1 MADNTFNF
9 DLDAPAVPTLTL
21 DPTPAEEEKA
31 APAQQEAAAPEQP
44 QVNLTPEEQAMV
56 DQFAEKIDIT
66 NSQQVLQ
73 YGSACQK
80 KIGDFSEA
88 ALSKV
93 ATKDLGEVGDMIT
106 SLIGELKSFDAGEE
120 EKKGIL
126 GFFKKKGDQLD
137 AMKMKYNKAETNVE
151 KIQSMLEGHQ
161 VQLLKDIAMLDKMY
175 DLNMA
180 YFKELSMYILAGK
193 KKLADVRA
201 NELQQAMDKAKV
213 SGLPE
218 DAQAAR
224 DLADQCERFE
234 KKLYDLELT
243 RNISLQMGPQIRL
256 LQNNN
261 TMMAEK
267 IQSTIV
273 NTIPLWKNQMVLAL
287 GLAHSQQA
295 MDKAKVSGLPEDA
308 QAARDLA
315 DQCERFEKKL
325 YDLELTRNISLQM
338 GPQIRLLQNNNTM
351 MAEKIQSTI
360 VNTIPLWK
368 NQMVLALGL
377 AHSQQAMQA
386 ERAVTD
392 MTNDLL
398 KKNAEALKMG
408 TIETAKESQRG
419 VVDIE
424 TLQQTNKSLIETLD
438 ELNKIQSEG
447 RAKRAAAEQELNR
460 IEDELKAK
468 MMEIRS

>member
-1 MADNTFNF
+1 MADNNTLNF

-21 DPTPAEEEKA
+21 DP
-31 APAQQEAAAPEQP
+31 APAAAPVEEKKEAP
-44 QVNLTPEEQAMV
+44 APAAPEVRLTPEEQAMV
-56 DQFAEKIDIT
+56 DSFAEKIDIT

-93 ATKDLGEVGDMIT
+93 STKDLGEVGDMIT
-106 SLIGELKSFDAGEE
+106 DLIGELKSFDANEE
-120 EKKGIL
+120 QQKGIL

-137 AMKMKYNKAETNVE
+137 NLKTKYSKAETNVE
-151 KIQSMLEGHQ
+151 NIQSMLEGHQ

-193 KKLADVRA
+193 KKLAEVRA
-201 NELQQAMDKAKV
+201 NELQQAMDKAKT
-213 SGLPE
+213 SGL
-218 DAQAAR
+218 
-224 DLADQCERFE
+224 
-234 KKLYDLELT
+234 
-243 RNISLQMGPQIRL
+243 NISLQMGPQIRL

-287 GLAHSQQA
+287 GLAHTQ
-295 MDKAKVSGLPEDA
+295 K
-308 QAARDLA
+308 
-315 DQCERFEKKL
+315 
-325 YDLELTRNISLQM
+325 
-338 GPQIRLLQNNNTM
+338 
-351 MAEKIQSTI
+351 
-360 VNTIPLWK
+360 
-368 NQMVLALGL
+368 
-377 AHSQQAMQA
+377 AMQA

-408 TIETAKESQRG
+408 TIETARESQRG

-438 ELNKIQSEG
+438 ELNKIQNEG
-447 RAKRAAAEQELNR
+447 RAKRVAAEQELTR
-460 IEDELKAK
+460 IEDELKTK

>member
-1 MADNTFNF
+1 MSDLDF
-9 DLDAPAVPTLTL
+9 DLNAPAAPSLTLDAAPAAPTLTL
-21 DPTPAEEEKA
+21 DPEADAKVVEEAKKATPVTVEDT
-31 APAQQEAAAPEQP
+31 P
-44 QVNLTPEEQAMV
+44 LSPEEQKMV
-56 DQFAEKIDIT
+56 QDFAEKIDLT
-66 NSQQVLQ
+66 NSQMILQ
-73 YGSACQK
+73 YGAASQK
-80 KIGDFSEA
+80 KLSDFSDS
-88 ALSKV
+88 ALSRV
-93 ATKDLGEVGDMIT
+93 RTKDMGETGELIT
-106 SLIGELKSFDAGEE
+106 QLIGELKGFDATAENQ
-120 EKKGIL
+120 KGFL
-126 GFFKKKGDQLD
+126 GFFKKKSNELE
-137 AMKMKYNKAETNVE
+137 ALKVKYDKADVNVE
-151 KIQSMLEGHQ
+151 RIKAQLEDHQ
-161 VQLLKDIAMLDKMY
+161 VTLMKDIAMLDKMY
-175 DLNMA
+175 QLNLV
-180 YFKELSMYILAGK
+180 YFKELSMYILAGR
-193 KKLADVRA
+193 KKLQQVRENDLA
-201 NELQQAMDKAKV
+201 AAEAKAKA

-224 DLADQCERFE
+224 DLADQCDRFE

-243 RNISLQMGPQIRL
+243 RNISIQMGPQIRL
-256 LQNNN
+256 IQSND

-267 IQSTIV
+267 IQT
-273 NTIPLWKNQMVLAL
+273 
-287 GLAHSQQA
+287 
-295 MDKAKVSGLPEDA
+295 
-308 QAARDLA
+308 
-315 DQCERFEKKL
+315 
-325 YDLELTRNISLQM
+325 
-338 GPQIRLLQNNNTM
+338 
-351 MAEKIQSTI
+351 TI

-398 KKNAEALKMG
+398 KKHAEALKLG